1 MKKILGLVFVSLG
14 MVGCTS
20 IQINNATGFNPETI
34 RQVCIVDNPKVI
46 IKDFNQIV
54 ERSFARY
61 SIDAKTYKDTDNLS
75 LCQTTLNYTATR
87 SWDFAPY
94 MVAAR
99 FNLLQNGRQVSE
111 ASFNLR
117 GNGGLALNKW
127 RSTETKINELVDQL
141 LNKAPAK

>member
-1 MKKILGLVFVSLG
+1 MKKLLAVSLLSIVF
-14 MVGCTS
+14 VGCTS
-20 IQINNATGFNPETI
+20 IQVNNATGFNPESI

-54 ERSFARY
+54 ERSFERY
-61 SIDAKTYKDTDNLS
+61 KIDAKTYKDTDNLS

-87 SWDFAPY
+87 SWDMAPY
-94 MVAAR
+94 MVAAQ

-111 ASFNLR
+111 ASFRLR
-117 GNGGLALNKW
+117 GNGGLAPNKW

-141 LNKAPAK
+141 LNKTPVK